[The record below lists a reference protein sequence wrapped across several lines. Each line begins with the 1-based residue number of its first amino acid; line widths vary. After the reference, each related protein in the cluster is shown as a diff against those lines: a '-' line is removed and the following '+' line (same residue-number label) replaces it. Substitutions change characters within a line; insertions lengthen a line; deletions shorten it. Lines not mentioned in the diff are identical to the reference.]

1 MKITLSAPSLVS
13 SFQFLVAKKPTTAVV
28 SDIFASDLNGDGIQE
43 FIISGRQ
50 ENTIQANWTNATVHI
65 FQATAF
71 GWVDKTS
78 KWLQD
83 NEVVGSEPNI
93 VFGDFNNDGKKDFFI
108 AGDTDT
114 VYLPPSYLF
123 LNTGDGFSKQTFNF
137 QSWAHGAFAADV
149 NQDGYFDVLA
159 TDYGPKTGIGFG
171 SANGITYKS
180 TDYRGLWK
188 GSGICAADFLGD
200 GSITILVC
208 DTEGTQ
214 STGLYKWNI
223 DALGQLSFI
232 KVSTLPLPRFE
243 LPKYDQNNFGA
254 TGQGYAEGADRS
266 HDIRIVPFDFSGDG
280 LVDAIELSRPWFTNG
295 VWPEYSEVQF
305 LLNKGGGKFE
315 DVTDTRL
322 KGYNKSSTV
331 SYQPVFMDANSDGRI
346 DIFLSAQDF
355 QGQWNSTVILL
366 QEADGTFVEYG
377 RDLFST
383 LWQQAT
389 IKVKELNPGYPT
401 SSWVYTDW
409 GNSMQLVQG
418 MNGKISVIGA
428 VSFQDAQGGMSQMVF
443 SSDLSFSD
451 IELNEKI
458 KATSADDIYDGGIG
472 LDSVLYS
479 KNLNN
484 YSVKKSISG
493 QITVNDKLIL
503 EGNDI
508 LRNIERLQFLDKS
521 IAFDLNGNAGTT
533 AKILGAVFGKES
545 LSNKNYVGIGLSFLD
560 SSWSYDNLAG
570 LALDAA
576 GAKTNDQIVSLLWTN
591 VIGTKPTAADKQPY
605 IALLENGM
613 SAGALAHL
621 AADSS
626 YNTTNINLVGLA
638 QTGIEYIPVG

>member
-1 MKITLSAPSLVS
+1 MKISLSAPSLVS
-13 SFQFLVAKKPTTAVV
+13 AFQFLVAKKPTTGVV
-28 SDIFASDLNGDGIQE
+28 SDIFASDLNGDGIEE

-50 ENTIQANWTNATVHI
+50 ENTTQANWTNATVHI
-65 FQATAF
+65 FQATTI

-78 KWLQD
+78 KWLSD
-83 NEVVGSEPNI
+83 NEIVGTEPNI

-123 LNTGDGFSKQTFNF
+123 LNTGDGFIKQTFNF
-137 QSWAHGAFAADV
+137 NSWAHGAFAADV
-149 NQDGYFDVLA
+149 NQDGYFDVLS
-159 TDYGPKTGIGFG
+159 TDYGPNTGIGFG

-232 KVSTLPLPRFE
+232 KVSTLPSPRFE
-243 LPKYDQNNFGA
+243 LAIWDQFNFDSIGK
-254 TGQGYAEGADRS
+254 GRPEGADRS

-295 VWPEYSEVQF
+295 EWPEYSEVQF

-315 DVTDTRL
+315 DVTDIRL

-355 QGQWNSTVILL
+355 QGSWNSTVVLL

-389 IKVKELNPGYPT
+389 LKVKEVNPGYPT
-401 SSWVYTDW
+401 SSWIYTDW

-418 MNGKISVIGA
+418 MNGKISAIGA
-428 VSFQDAQGGMSQMVF
+428 VSFQDVQGGMSQMVF
-443 SSDLSFSD
+443 SSDLSFSE
-451 IELNEKI
+451 IELNEKL
-458 KATSADDIYDGGIG
+458 KATSAGDIYDGGIG

-479 KNLNN
+479 KNFNN
-484 YSVKKSISG
+484 YAVKKSITG
-493 QITVNDKLIL
+493 QLTVNDKLNL

-521 IAFDLNGNAGTT
+521 IAFDVNSNAGTT
-533 AKILGAVFGKES
+533 VKILGAVFGKES
-545 LSNKNYVGIGLSFLD
+545 LSNKNYVGIGLHFLD
-560 SSWSYDNLAG
+560 AGWTYDNLAG

-576 GAKTNDQIVSLLWTN
+576 GAKTNDQIVNLLWTN
-591 VIGTKPTAADKQPY
+591 VIGTKPTAADKQPF

-621 AADSS
+621 AADTSF
-626 YNTTNINLVGLA
+626 NTTNINLVGLA
-638 QTGIEYIPVG
+638 QTGIEYIPVS